1 MCDSLFELNVT
12 NREKIEKY
20 IQMHKWDTFLKEETL
35 EIFKEVE
42 TEVKIF
48 LVRQSSKY
56 LNKDTIS
63 VFHSS

>member
-12 NREKIEKY
+12 NKEKIEKY
-20 IQMHKWDTFLKEETL
+20 ILMHKWGTFLKEETL
-35 EIFKEVE
+35 EVFKEAE

-56 LNKDTIS
+56 LSKAIIS